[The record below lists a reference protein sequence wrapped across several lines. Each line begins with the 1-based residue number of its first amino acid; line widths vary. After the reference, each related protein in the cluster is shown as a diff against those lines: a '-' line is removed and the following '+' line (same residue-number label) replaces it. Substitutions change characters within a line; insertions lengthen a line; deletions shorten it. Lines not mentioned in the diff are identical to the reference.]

1 MTTPTAN
8 SVLMG
13 GGGAP
18 AYKFTTPGETLSGRI
33 VAISEP
39 YQEREYDK
47 LNPGNGALKTF
58 KNGNPIMTFNIDLL
72 TTLRDPSIE
81 DDDGTRR
88 VYMDG
93 ARIKKAVRAAVQA
106 AGADGLAIGA
116 TLSITYT
123 HDDVAGD
130 PRSGKNYQV
139 TYQPGSAS
147 NNVLM
152 GQQHEQPAPP
162 APAYAPPAPPT
173 PPAQAYTPPAPP
185 APPAQPAPTPQTP
198 PAPQPTAAPP
208 AQAEP
213 ATASGPNEQQ
223 LAALRAAG
231 IDPATVFPGY
241 GG

>member
-1 MTTPTAN
+1 MTTQTAN

-18 AYKFTTPGETLSGRI
+18 SAKFTAPGDTITGRI
-33 VAISEP
+33 VAISDP
-39 YQEREYDK
+39 YQEREYSPND
-47 LNPGNGALKTF
+47 PGNGAPRFF
-58 KNGNPIMTFNIDLL
+58 KNGNPIMTFSMDLA

-93 ARIKKAVRAAVQA
+93 ARIKKAVREAVRT
-106 AGADGLAIGA
+106 AGADGLAVGA

-123 HDDVAGD
+123 HDDVQGD
-130 PRSGKNYQV
+130 HRSGKNYQV

-152 GQQHEQPAPP
+152 GQQHEEQAPPP
-162 APAYAPPAPPT
+162 APAQPPAQQAYAPPAQVQQPV
-173 PPAQAYTPPAPP
+173 APP
-185 APPAQPAPTPQTP
+185 APPAAQP
-198 PAPQPTAAPP
+198 PAPASAPAAPP
-208 AQAEP
+208 AAG
-213 ATASGPNEQQ
+213 GPNEQQ

-241 GG
+241 SG